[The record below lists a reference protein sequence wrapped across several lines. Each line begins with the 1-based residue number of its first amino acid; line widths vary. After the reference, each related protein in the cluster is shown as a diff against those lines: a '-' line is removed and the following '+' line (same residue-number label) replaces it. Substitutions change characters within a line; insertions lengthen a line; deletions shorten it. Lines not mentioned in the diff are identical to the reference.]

1 LADGIAKPGALKDGP
16 RLQPGG
22 YAAMRRTRTALL
34 AVLLAVGMRPALAA
48 DDVTIGKAVATS
60 FAFVPVDV
68 GLNAGIW
75 QSEGLNVTAMA
86 FRGDAVL
93 QTALTAGSV
102 DFGLGSGPA
111 LGFHVKGAPVVG
123 VAVVAGAPY
132 NMALCVPNDGTV
144 KTPEDLKGKRI
155 GFTTVGSLTD
165 WLTRELSRQ
174 EGWGPDGIRGLALG
188 PDSASVAAIRAGQAD
203 GFVGELA
210 DCLQLQQDNKY
221 HVLLDF
227 GDRVKDFYTHIMFA
241 REDLVQNKPDVVRRV
256 LQGWF
261 KTIAYM
267 KAHKQEAIQP
277 ALKILGITPQVASE
291 MYDREMAMMSDD
303 GAFDP
308 KTLEVVAKSLKELGI
323 LPEVPP
329 ISKLYDGQFVPVKL
343 Q

>member
-1 LADGIAKPGALKDGP
+1 MLRGK
-16 RLQPGG
+16 
-22 YAAMRRTRTALL
+22 T
-34 AVLLAVGMRPALAA
+34 VLLAALVGALLPWGLRPALAA

-75 QSEGLNVTAMA
+75 QAEGLNVTSMA

-93 QTALTAGSV
+93 QTALAAGSV

-111 LGFHVKGAPVVG
+111 LGFHVKGAPATG
-123 VAVVAGAPY
+123 VAVVAGRPY
-132 NMALCVPNDGTV
+132 NMGLCVPETSSIH
-144 KTPEDLKGKRI
+144 TPEDLKGKRI
-155 GFTTVGSLTD
+155 GYTTVGSLTQ

-174 EGWGPDGIRGLALG
+174 EGWGPDGIHGLALG
-188 PDSASVAAIRAGQAD
+188 PDSASVAAITAGQAD

-210 DCLQLQQDNKY
+210 DCLQLHQDGRY
-221 HVLLDF
+221 RVLLDF
-227 GDRVKDFYTHIMFA
+227 GDRVDHFYTHIMFA
-241 REDLVQNKPDVVRRV
+241 RDELIQHNPDLVRRV

-261 KTIAYM
+261 RTIAYM
-267 KAHKQEAIQP
+267 KSHKQEAVQP
-277 ALKILGITPQVASE
+277 ALKILNITPAVASE

-308 KTLEVVAKSLKELGI
+308 ATLEVVAKSLKELGI

-329 ISKLYDGQFVPVKL
+329 ISKMYDGQFVPVKL
-343 Q
+343 QSSQR